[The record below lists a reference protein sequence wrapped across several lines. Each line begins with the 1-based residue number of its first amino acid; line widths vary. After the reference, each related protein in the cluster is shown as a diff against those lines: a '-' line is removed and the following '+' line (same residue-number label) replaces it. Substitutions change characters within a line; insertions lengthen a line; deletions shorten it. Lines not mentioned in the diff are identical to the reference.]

1 MHRGHLVVKHDSLGE
16 ILLQATEISEAR
28 QVIFVALI
36 FCALDV
42 IKANLSRSLVTS
54 TQSCW
59 SGLLVLDTSL
69 LCLFN

>member
-28 QVIFVALI
+28 QVIFVTLI

-59 SGLLVLDTSL
+59 SGLLVLETSL